1 MKLKM
6 NNRNSAHTH
15 GGNGFTSL
23 VTVWRDELKAVSKDA
38 GVLIFFF
45 LVPLLYPVLYAFIY
59 NNEVVRE
66 AKLVVVDQSDSYLSR
81 EFTRRVDATPDVQVV
96 GVVND
101 MAEAKRMLDEK
112 QAYGILSF
120 PAEFSKEVHA
130 GRQTQV
136 SLYSDMSAL
145 LFYKSFLIA
154 ATDVSL
160 EMGSE
165 VRMRNNPAS
174 TDKLAE
180 ITSNPIPYESVSY
193 YNTPNG
199 FASFL
204 VPAILILVLQQTLL
218 FGIGM
223 RFGTEWERHPHLLL
237 RQPPMIRLLGKSLAY
252 LILYIPVC
260 LWVLVIVP
268 RLFGLPQ
275 VGDPVAIGLFLLPY
289 LLACIFLG
297 LFLGNFMPSREA
309 PMMLLVFSSVI
320 LIFISGISWPW
331 AAVPPFWKAVGF
343 LFPSTPGIQGFV
355 RLNTMAAPI
364 HEVADSYLTLWAQ
377 VLLYWGLAYVA
388 QRWRNSRVCQ
398 D

>member
-1 MKLKM
+1 MKDIHASHL
-6 NNRNSAHTH
+6 
-15 GGNGFTSL
+15 GNGLTSL
-23 VTVWRDELKAVSKDA
+23 VLVWRDELRAVFRDA

-59 NNEVVRE
+59 HNEVVRE
-66 AKLVVVDQSDSYLSR
+66 AQLVVVDQSDSYLSR

-112 QAYGILSF
+112 RAYGILLF
-120 PAEFSKEVHA
+120 PAEFSREVYS

-165 VRMRNNPAS
+165 VRMRNHPAS
-174 TDKLAE
+174 TEKLAE
-180 ITSNPIPYESVSY
+180 ITSNPIPYESVNY
-193 YNTPNG
+193 YNTSNG

-223 RFGTEWERHPHLLL
+223 RFGTEWERHRHLL
-237 RQPPMIRLLGKSLAY
+237 RRYSPMIRLLGKSLAY

-275 VGDPVAIGLFLLPY
+275 VGDPLAIGLFLLPY
-289 LLACIFLG
+289 LLACVYFG
-297 LFLGNFMPSREA
+297 LLLGNCMTSRET
-309 PMMLLVFSSVI
+309 PMMLLVFTSVI

-355 RLNTMAAPI
+355 RLNTMAAPF
-364 HEVADSYLTLWAQ
+364 HEVADSYLLLWLQA
-377 VLLYWGLAYVA
+377 LLYLFLAYWA
-388 QRWRNSRVCQ
+388 QRWRNGQVESCGKHCP
-398 D
+398 

>member
-1 MKLKM
+1 M
-6 NNRNSAHTH
+6 NDRNSAHTH
-15 GGNGFTSL
+15 LGNGFTSL

-45 LVPLLYPVLYAFIY
+45 IVPLLYPVLYAFIY

-101 MAEAKRMLDEK
+101 MVEAKRMLDEK

-120 PAEFSKEVHA
+120 PAEFSKEVYA

-165 VRMRNNPAS
+165 VRMRNHPAS

-223 RFGTEWERHPHLLL
+223 RFGTEWERHPNRLL

-297 LFLGNFMPSREA
+297 LLLGNFMPSREA

-331 AAVPPFWKAVGF
+331 VAVPPFWKAVGF

-355 RLNTMAAPI
+355 RLNTMAAPF
-364 HEVADSYLTLWAQ
+364 HEVADSYLTMWAQ
-377 VLLYWGLAYVA
+377 TLLYLALAYVA
-388 QRWRNSRVCQ
+388 QRWRNRKVINSL
-398 D
+398 

>member
-1 MKLKM
+1 MKDIHASHL
-6 NNRNSAHTH
+6 
-15 GGNGFTSL
+15 GNGFTSL
-23 VTVWRDELKAVSKDA
+23 IMVWRDELRAVFRDA

-66 AKLVVVDQSDSYLSR
+66 AQLVVVDQSDSYLSR

-112 QAYGILSF
+112 HAYGILLF
-120 PAEFSKEVHA
+120 PAEFSREVYS

-165 VRMRNNPAS
+165 VRMRNHPAS
-174 TDKLAE
+174 TEKLAE
-180 ITSNPIPYESVSY
+180 ITSNPIPYESVNY
-193 YNTPNG
+193 FNTSNG

-223 RFGTEWERHPHLLL
+223 RFGTEWERHRHLL
-237 RQPPMIRLLGKSLAY
+237 RRYSPMIRLLGKSLAY

-275 VGDPVAIGLFLLPY
+275 VGDPLAIGLFLLPY
-289 LLACIFLG
+289 LLACVHLG
-297 LFLGNFMPSREA
+297 LLLGNCMTSREA
-309 PMMLLVFSSVI
+309 PMMLLVFTSVI

-331 AAVPPFWKAVGF
+331 AAVPPFWKAVGL

-355 RLNTMAAPI
+355 RLNTMAAPF
-364 HEVADSYLTLWAQ
+364 HEVADSYLLLWLQA
-377 VLLYWGLAYVA
+377 LLYLILAYWA
-388 QRWRNSRVCQ
+388 QRWRNGQVESCGKHCP
-398 D
+398 